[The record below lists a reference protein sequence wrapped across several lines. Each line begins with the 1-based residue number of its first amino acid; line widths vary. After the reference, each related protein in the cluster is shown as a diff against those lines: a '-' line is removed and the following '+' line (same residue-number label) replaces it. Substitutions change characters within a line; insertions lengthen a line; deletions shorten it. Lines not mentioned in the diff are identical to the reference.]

1 MPQDFAPFHTC
12 FYLAN
17 VTDEINSFR
26 VSGELCLRL
35 KFRARSD
42 RQHELCDNL
51 TFWWY
56 SVLLITNLEKMSRLQ
71 KACKI
76 IQHANT
82 LTELELSRFQHCR
95 QCGLRCSRTSATVF
109 LKLSDSSMACKTF
122 IVIFVMICG
131 AHEIAFT

>member
-42 RQHELCDNL
+42 QQHELCNNL
-51 TFWWY
+51 TYWWY
-56 SVLLITNLEKMSRLQ
+56 SGLCFRITNLEKKLADFK

-76 IQHANT
+76 TQHANT
-82 LTELELSRFQHCR
+82 LT
-95 QCGLRCSRTSATVF
+95 
-109 LKLSDSSMACKTF
+109 
-122 IVIFVMICG
+122 
-131 AHEIAFT
+131 